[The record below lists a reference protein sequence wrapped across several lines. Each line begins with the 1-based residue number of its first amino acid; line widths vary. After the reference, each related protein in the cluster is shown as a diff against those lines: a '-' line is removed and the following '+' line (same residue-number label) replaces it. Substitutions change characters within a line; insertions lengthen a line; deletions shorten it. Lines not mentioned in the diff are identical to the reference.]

1 MRSTFNWVWD
11 NWNWKDTWGWDFPM
25 VAMTA
30 TRLGLRNKA
39 VDALLMPIKTNTY
52 LPNGH
57 NYQDDRLTIYL
68 PGNGGVLNAVALMC
82 TGADAD
88 KGINIGFPKTWKVK
102 WEGLKKMF

>member
-1 MRSTFNWVWD
+1 
-11 NWNWKDTWGWDFPM
+11 
-25 VAMTA
+25 MTA
-30 TRLGLRNKA
+30 ARLHMGEEA
-39 VDALLMPIKTNTY
+39 VRALLMPVRTNTY
-52 LPNGH
+52 LINGH

-88 KGINIGFPKTWKVK
+88 NEINIGFPKAWKVK